1 MIKFYLLECKYGYNK
16 LFTAIAV
23 FLLINS
29 MKSLD
34 EFSTPFN
41 AVMFQ
46 FYHHGMMFLWN
57 IYYLITYF
65 GKSEQMR
72 KTTVR
77 ECKDFSAKFF
87 DEVNTLFRQLNETI
101 SNWIHQN

>member
-1 MIKFYLLECKYGYNK
+1 
-16 LFTAIAV
+16 V

-29 MKSLD
+29 IKNLD
-34 EFSTPFN
+34 ELTTPVN
-41 AVMFQ
+41 AAMFQ

-57 IYYLITYF
+57 VYHLITYF

-77 ECKDFSAKFF
+77 ECKEFFAKLV
-87 DEVNTLFRQLNETI
+87 DEINALFRQLNETI